1 VGFQAVVDEL
11 IEATGA
17 SRCTLRQEVEG
28 AYFPVTHEALAP
40 GAPSI
45 RDVRTVN
52 LRTMPVVHRLLETGQ
67 QVVQDDCATDFPDD
81 PGFQGMLDAFGGLA
95 AQVVTPVFVGD
106 RLRAI
111 VSIHQLEEPRRWRD
125 EELDA
130 AREAAERVRTLLD
143 A

>member
-1 VGFQAVVDEL
+1 MGFQAVVDEL
-11 IEATGA
+11 LTATGA

-40 GAPSI
+40 GASSI
-45 RDVRTVN
+45 RDLGTVN
-52 LRTMPVVHRLLETGQ
+52 LRTMPVVHQLLETGQ
-67 QVVQDDCATDFPDD
+67 QVVQDDCAEDFPDD
-81 PGFQGMLDAFGGLA
+81 PGFQAMLGAFGGLA
-95 AQVVTPVFVGD
+95 AQVVTPVFVDG

-111 VSIHQLEEPRRWRD
+111 VSVHQLGEPRHWGD

-130 AREAAERVRTLLD
+130 ANAAAERVRSLLD